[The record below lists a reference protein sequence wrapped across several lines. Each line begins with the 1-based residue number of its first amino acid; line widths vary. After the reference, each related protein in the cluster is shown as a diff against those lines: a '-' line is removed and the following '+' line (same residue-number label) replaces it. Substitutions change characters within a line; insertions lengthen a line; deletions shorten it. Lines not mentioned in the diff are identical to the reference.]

1 MLKNKEFYITIQG
14 KKVVV
19 TEEVYRAYMRP
30 IRTEQRRQ
38 RIAWECRVVA
48 LKGI

>member
-1 MLKNKEFYITIQG
+1 MSENKEFYVTIRG
-14 KKVVV
+14 EKVFVS
-19 TEEVYRAYMRP
+19 EEVYRAYMRP

-38 RIAWECRVVA
+38 RIAWECRVVV